1 LAAAK
6 QTKTPA
12 AQVRDY
18 IARQPPDARRALKT
32 LRQTIRAA
40 APEAVEGFAYGIPG
54 FRLDRRPLVYY
65 AGWRNHTSMYPISA
79 ALMRATGIDPDDYE
93 TSKGTIRFPLEKRPP
108 ATVVKKLVKARVA
121 EIRKNTKE

>member
-1 LAAAK
+1 MNK
-6 QTKTPA
+6 SKTPA

-32 LRQTIRAA
+32 LRQTIRDA
-40 APEAVEGFAYGIPG
+40 APDAVEGFAYGIPG
-54 FRLDRRPLVYY
+54 FRLDGRPLVYY

-79 ALMRATGIDPDDYE
+79 ALMRTTGIDPDDYE

-108 ATVVKKLVKARVA
+108 AAVVKKLVKARVA
-121 EIRKNTKE
+121 EIRRNTKG

>member
-1 LAAAK
+1 MAAAK

-54 FRLDRRPLVYY
+54 FRLDGRPLVYY

-121 EIRKNTKE
+121 EIRKNTKG